1 MQLSRALHGYTDY
14 SNHGKYRYKR
24 EGLLNKIPYYKVFSG
39 VFILKENDS
48 DKFIE
53 LLKRYDVEY
62 YAGPIESTS
71 TTTEVLAE
79 TKD

>member
-1 MQLSRALHGYTDY
+1 M
-14 SNHGKYRYKR
+14 
-24 EGLLNKIPYYKVFSG
+24 NKIPYYKVFSG